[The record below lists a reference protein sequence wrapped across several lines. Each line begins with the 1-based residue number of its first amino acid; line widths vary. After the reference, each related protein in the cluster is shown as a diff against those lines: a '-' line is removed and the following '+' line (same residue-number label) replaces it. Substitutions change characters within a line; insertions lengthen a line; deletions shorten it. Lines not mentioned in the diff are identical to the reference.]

1 LQKASVTDKAVS
13 YEEAV
18 KPAQAAPEAE

>member
-1 LQKASVTDKAVS
+1 VLQKASVTEKSVS

-18 KPAQAAPEAE
+18 KPVEAPQAD